1 MFIDSL
7 EAIQAIESKRN
18 NHSDLNKFKEIMNEL
33 NNPQDSIKSIHIA
46 GTNGK
51 GSTTDFI
58 RSILQSA
65 GYKVGTFTSPYLISH
80 HDRIRINNVN
90 IDDQRLLDYIN
101 QTKVY
106 WDTYDLN
113 MFDIDMMIASL
124 YFKDENV
131 DFAIFEVGMGGR
143 IDATNV
149 LNHPLM
155 SVITNIG
162 KDHMQFLGDTLEKIA
177 YEKAGIIK
185 ENVDCV
191 TASDSK
197 ECVQVF
203 NEVCESK
210 HSKLIT
216 IDSIENIKNENGISF
231 DYKNTRY
238 HLKSNASYQCKN
250 ASLAIEVIHQLNH
263 KKIINL
269 SDEQL
274 INGLCNTEWAGRFE
288 VMRKD
293 PLIIIDG
300 AHNEHGINA
309 LVDSLKGYENI
320 KIIFSC
326 LADKNGK
333 EMLSKLMEISS
344 DITVCDFDFYRA
356 DSSKRLAEGFD
367 VKTEKDYQKAIIE
380 ALDHKGTLV
389 ISGSLYFV
397 SIVRKFLKDILKD

>member
-7 EAIQAIESKRN
+7 EAIQVIESKRH
-18 NHSDLNKFKEIMNEL
+18 NHSDLNKLKEIMNEL
-33 NNPQDSIKSIHIA
+33 NNPQDAIKSIHIA

-58 RSILQSA
+58 RSILQSV

-90 IDDQRLLDYIN
+90 IDDKRLLEYIN
-101 QTKVY
+101 QTKKY

-143 IDATNV
+143 LDATNV
-149 LNHPLM
+149 LNHPLI

-185 ENVDCV
+185 ESIDCV

-197 ECVQVF
+197 ECIHVF
-203 NEVCESK
+203 ESVCKSN
-210 HSKLIT
+210 HSKLIH

-231 DYKNTRY
+231 DYKNIRY

-250 ASLAIEVIHQLNH
+250 ASLAIEVIHQLNN
-263 KKIINL
+263 KKIVNI

-274 INGLCNTEWAGRFE
+274 MNGICNTEWAGRFE

-300 AHNEHGINA
+300 AHNEHGISA

-333 EMLSKLMEISS
+333 EMLSKLMQISS

-367 VKTEKDYQKAIIE
+367 VKTEKDYQKAIME
-380 ALDHKGTLV
+380 ALNHKGTLV

-397 SIVRKFLKDILKD
+397 SIVRKYLKDILKD

>member
-1 MFIDSL
+1 MFIDSK
-7 EAIQAIESKRN
+7 EAIQIIESKRH
-18 NHSDLNKFKEIMNEL
+18 NHSNLDQFKKIMNEL
-33 NNPQDSIKSIHIA
+33 DNPQDSIKSIHIA

-51 GSTTDFI
+51 GSTTDYI
-58 RSILQSA
+58 RSILQNA

-90 IDDQRLLDYIN
+90 IEDKRLLEYIN
-101 QTKVY
+101 QTKKY
-106 WDTYDLN
+106 WETYDLN

-143 IDATNV
+143 LDATNV
-149 LNHPLM
+149 LNQPLI

-191 TASDSK
+191 TASDDK
-197 ECVQVF
+197 NCIHVF
-203 NEVCESK
+203 KDVCETK
-210 HSKLIT
+210 HSNLIC
-216 IDSIENIKNENGISF
+216 IDSIENIKREDGISF
-231 DYKNTRY
+231 DYKKNTY

-250 ASLAIEVIHQLNH
+250 AALAIQVIHELNK

-269 SDEQL
+269 SNEM
-274 INGLCNTEWAGRFE
+274 IVKGISYTEWAGRFE
-288 VMRKD
+288 VIRKD
-293 PLIIIDG
+293 PVIIIDG
-300 AHNEHGINA
+300 AHNVHGIHA

-320 KIIFSC
+320 KVIFSC
-326 LADKNGK
+326 LADKDGK
-333 EMLSKLMEISS
+333 EMLSKLMEISN

-356 DSSKRLAEGFD
+356 DSSKHLAEGMN
-367 VKTEKDYQKAIIE
+367 VKTEKDYQKAIKE
-380 ALDHKGTLV
+380 ALNHNGTLV
-389 ISGSLYFV
+389 ISGSLYFI
-397 SIVRKFLKDILKD
+397 SIVRKYLKDIL

>member
-1 MFIDSL
+1 MFTDSL
-7 EAIQAIESKRN
+7 EAIQVIESKRQ
-18 NHSDLNKFKEIMNEL
+18 NHSNINKFKEIMNEL

-58 RSILQSA
+58 RSTLQNA

-90 IDDQRLLDYIN
+90 IDDKRLLDYIN
-101 QTKVY
+101 QTRVY

-124 YFKDENV
+124 YFRDENV

-143 IDATNV
+143 LDATNV
-149 LNHPLM
+149 LSHPLI

-197 ECVQVF
+197 ECTDVF
-203 NEVCESK
+203 KSVCESK
-210 HSKLIT
+210 KSKLIC
-216 IDSIENIKNENGISF
+216 IDSIENIKNDNGVSF
-231 DYKNTRY
+231 DYKNNRY
-238 HLKSNASYQCKN
+238 HLKSNAAYQCKN
-250 ASLAIEVIHQLNH
+250 ASLAIEVIHQLNN
-263 KKIINL
+263 KKIINISNEEL
-269 SDEQL
+269 MTG
-274 INGLCNTEWAGRFE
+274 IYNTEWAGRFE

-300 AHNEHGINA
+300 AHNEHGISA

-320 KIIFSC
+320 KIVFSC

-356 DSSKRLAEGFD
+356 DSSKRLAEGLN
-367 VKTEKDYQKAIIE
+367 VKTEKDYQKAIME
-380 ALDHKGTLV
+380 ALNHKGTLV

-397 SIVRKFLKDILKD
+397 SMVRKYLKDILND

>member
-149 LNHPLM
+149 LNHP
-155 SVITNIG
+155 
-162 KDHMQFLGDTLEKIA
+162 
-177 YEKAGIIK
+177 
-185 ENVDCV
+185 
-191 TASDSK
+191 
-197 ECVQVF
+197 
-203 NEVCESK
+203 
-210 HSKLIT
+210 
-216 IDSIENIKNENGISF
+216 
-231 DYKNTRY
+231 
-238 HLKSNASYQCKN
+238 
-250 ASLAIEVIHQLNH
+250 
-263 KKIINL
+263 
-269 SDEQL
+269 
-274 INGLCNTEWAGRFE
+274 
-288 VMRKD
+288 
-293 PLIIIDG
+293 
-300 AHNEHGINA
+300 
-309 LVDSLKGYENI
+309 
-320 KIIFSC
+320 
-326 LADKNGK
+326 
-333 EMLSKLMEISS
+333 
-344 DITVCDFDFYRA
+344 
-356 DSSKRLAEGFD
+356 
-367 VKTEKDYQKAIIE
+367 
-380 ALDHKGTLV
+380 
-389 ISGSLYFV
+389 
-397 SIVRKFLKDILKD
+397 

>member
-1 MFIDSL
+1 MFINSKD
-7 EAIQAIESKRN
+7 AIQAIESRRQNHN
-18 NHSDLNKFKEIMNEL
+18 NLDKLKMIMNVL
-33 NNPQDSIKSIHIA
+33 DNPQDCIKSIHIA

-80 HDRIRINNVN
+80 HDRIRINNIN
-90 IDDQRLLDYIN
+90 IDDKRLLEYIN
-101 QTKVY
+101 QTKIY
-106 WDTYDLN
+106 WETYDLN

-124 YFKDENV
+124 YFRDEHV

-143 IDATNV
+143 LDATNV
-149 LNHPLM
+149 LNQPLI

-162 KDHMQFLGDTLEKIA
+162 KDHMQFLGDTVEKIA
-177 YEKAGIIK
+177 NEKAGIIK

-191 TASDSK
+191 TASDLPS
-197 ECVQVF
+197 CIDVF
-203 NEVCESK
+203 RNVCESK
-210 HSKLIT
+210 HSNLIC
-216 IDSIENIKNENGISF
+216 IDSINNINKENGIF
-231 DYKNTRY
+231 FEYKKNTY

-250 ASLAIEVIHQLNH
+250 ASLAIEVIYQLN
-263 KKIINL
+263 KKKVINVSNEIL
-269 SDEQL
+269 T
-274 INGLCNTEWAGRFE
+274 NGIYNTEWAGRFE
-288 VMRKD
+288 IMRKD

-300 AHNEHGINA
+300 AHNEHGIHA

-344 DITVCDFDFYRA
+344 DITICDFDFYRA

-367 VKTEKDYQKAIIE
+367 VKTEKDYQKAINE
-380 ALDHKGTLV
+380 ALNHKGTLV

-397 SIVRKFLKDILKD
+397 SIVRKYLKDILKD